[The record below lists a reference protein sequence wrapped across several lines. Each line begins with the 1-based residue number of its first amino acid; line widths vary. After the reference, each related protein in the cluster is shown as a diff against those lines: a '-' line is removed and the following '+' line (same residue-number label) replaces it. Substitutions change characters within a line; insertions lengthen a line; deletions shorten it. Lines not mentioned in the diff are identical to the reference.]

1 MIRLAPDRLAYPARA
16 SARLL
21 APDRGGGAMG
31 TGRPHR
37 IQIVEDDYFIG
48 MQIEDALA
56 AAGYEIVGIAPD
68 RREAIA
74 LAGRTTPDLVLMDI
88 RLARGSDGVETA
100 IELRRRYGLRCV
112 FVTAHA
118 DAGTRAR
125 ADPAQPLGWVTKPFT
140 PATLV
145 GIVKATLAADD
156 GGEDVT

>member
-1 MIRLAPDRLAYPARA
+1 MIRLAPDRLAYPARV
-16 SARLL
+16 SGRLL
-21 APDRGGGAMG
+21 APDRGGDAMG
-31 TGRPHR
+31 IGRPHR
-37 IQIVEDDYFIG
+37 IQIVEDDYFIS
-48 MQIEDALA
+48 MQIEDALT

-74 LAGRTTPDLVLMDI
+74 LAARTTPDLVLMDI

-118 DAGTRAR
+118 DPITRAR

-140 PATLV
+140 AAGLV
-145 GIVKATLAADD
+145 GIVTAALAAGDD
-156 GGEDVT
+156 GEMI

>member
-56 AAGYEIVGIAPD
+56 AAGYEIVGIAP
-68 RREAIA
+68 RSTMKWKNFFAW
-74 LAGRTTPDLVLMDI
+74 PC
-88 RLARGSDGVETA
+88 SS
-100 IELRRRYGLRCV
+100 
-112 FVTAHA
+112 
-118 DAGTRAR
+118 
-125 ADPAQPLGWVTKPFT
+125 
-140 PATLV
+140 AT
-145 GIVKATLAADD
+145 
-156 GGEDVT
+156 